1 MLAGMAG
8 PEAAPL
14 PPAASM
20 MSPTDLTPGGQD
32 QACLMPS
39 PPPPP
44 WLPIILPFLESHTE
58 FQLPP

>member
-1 MLAGMAG
+1 MLADVAG
-8 PEAAPL
+8 PGAAPL
-14 PPAASM
+14 PPTASM

-39 PPPPP
+39 P
-44 WLPIILPFLESHTE
+44 LPFLEPHTE